1 MLVPVLVLELR
12 GLRRPQRRVGA
23 LTSLLLLLQRVGVVV
38 LLREWLVVQERV
50 QGRQQGMEAVVVV
63 GGARPRLM

>member
-1 MLVPVLVLELR
+1 MHAGWLIFLLLVL
-12 GLRRPQRRVGA
+12 PF
-23 LTSLLLLLQRVGVVV
+23 V